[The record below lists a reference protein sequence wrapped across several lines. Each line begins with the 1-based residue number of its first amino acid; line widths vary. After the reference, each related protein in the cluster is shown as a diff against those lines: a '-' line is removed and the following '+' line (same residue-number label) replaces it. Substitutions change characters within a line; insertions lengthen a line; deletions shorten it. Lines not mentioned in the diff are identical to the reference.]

1 MARLPVERH
10 SFDLSVKYFVQSF
23 LEATGQEKKKKKK
36 RKKEIKLAN
45 DHTFN

>member
-23 LEATGQEKKKKKK
+23 LEATGFFKEKKKKKK
-36 RKKEIKLAN
+36 RKKDL
-45 DHTFN
+45 FN